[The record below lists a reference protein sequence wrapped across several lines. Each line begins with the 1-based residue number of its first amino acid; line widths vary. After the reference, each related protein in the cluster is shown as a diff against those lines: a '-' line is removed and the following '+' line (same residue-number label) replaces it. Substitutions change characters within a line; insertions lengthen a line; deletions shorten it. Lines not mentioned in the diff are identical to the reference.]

1 MSACARLR
9 HAQAHEARRAK
20 AAAAHPIRHHGECA
34 AAWQHSKRTTIKQ
47 PVQPVRTGAVRLV
60 FSPDARQTCRRIK
73 ARRRAAYGGVTFKFF
88 CQHLCKIPRHSSK
101 QTAWSSIA
109 AQPARGQLALGH
121 RRMLLLR
128 AQCGR
133 AKERALLACFLVAC
147 LGVHMLVVHMPLCRP
162 ARCVRQ
168 LQASQPASMCIQS
181 DSQLHLGS
189 PPRTFSSVQFSSV
202 IGYRLSVIGDWLSVI
217 SPHAVV
223 RMPFDLDPVFLNT

>member
-1 MSACARLR
+1 MVNVQQHGSTASAQQSSSQFSQSGRARFASSSARMRGKHAGASR
-9 HAQAHEARRAK
+9 H
-20 AAAAHPIRHHGECA
+20 
-34 AAWQHSKRTTIKQ
+34 
-47 PVQPVRTGAVRLV
+47 
-60 FSPDARQTCRRIK
+60 
-73 ARRRAAYGGVTFKFF
+73 GGVQLTAASPSSFF
-88 CQHLCKIPRHSSK
+88 LSTLCKIPRHSSK

-168 LQASQPASMCIQS
+168 LQASQPASMCNQS
-181 DSQLHLGS
+181 VSQLHLGS
-189 PPRTFSSVQFSSV
+189 PPRKFGSVQFSSV
-202 IGYRLSVIGDWLSVI
+202 IGYWLSVIGYRLSVI
-217 SPHAVV
+217 SPHVVV
-223 RMPFDLDPVFLNT
+223 RMPFDLDPVFFNT